1 MQDQLR
7 ADILFRLKSDFGGKE
22 STDARYMRRLRC
34 PSCDKKEAFIS
45 LDAPWMIRCGRE
57 SKCGDSHHVKELF
70 PDLFDSWTERY
81 GRKDRK
87 AGEKETGTEVADA
100 YMVHGRGFDLAKV
113 RGWYTQEQYWD
124 RDRNIGSATVRFK
137 INDRGDYWERL
148 IDKPHRFGKKKAHF
162 NYGSRTKGLAW
173 VPPGLDLAQ
182 GKELWIVEGIFDAT
196 ALYHASIAAVAAFS
210 CNNYPDTFLA
220 ELQKAREEA
229 GEELPRLIW
238 AMDGDDAGVR
248 YIRKFAN
255 IARSQG
261 WKVGAAVIPQEGKH
275 KRDWND
281 AWQRGELINE
291 DGEPTTKEFLYQGDL
306 VIARSAQEKANRIY
320 SHTGRNE
327 FPFGF
332 NNRLFWIKLNMEEFH
347 KAMRDLEDSD
357 EPLTDRQMV
366 DRALEQCNA
375 VVEIANCYPT
385 ALYYLANKVTDES
398 WYYYRV
404 DFPHDGRPVK
414 NTFSGGQLASA
425 SEFKKRLLG
434 IAPGA
439 VWTGTSQQLDRLLK
453 QQISGIKTVET
464 IDFIGYS
471 KEHETWVFPEL
482 AVHAGQIHELNNE
495 DYYDIGRM
503 SVKTLSES
511 VALTINKDRSDYQ
524 RGWARDLAECFGP
537 KGVIALAYWLG
548 SLFAEQ
554 IRKQHK
560 SFPFIEIVGEAG
572 SGKSTLIE
580 FLWKLVGRQDYE
592 GFDPSKATLAA
603 RARNFAQV
611 SNLPV
616 VLIESDR
623 DQEAGAK
630 QKQFDWDEL
639 KTAYNGRSVRS
650 RGQKNGGND
659 TYEPPFRG
667 AIVISQN
674 AQVNASDAVLQRI
687 VHLHVTRDGHSET
700 TKALAEKL
708 ERTPM
713 DQVSGFALHATT
725 AESQIMKL
733 VCDRSPQYEKSLAEL
748 PEIRIHRIAK
758 NHGQMMALI
767 DCLGAE
773 GLKLLPES
781 YLEPARE
788 MILDMAKER
797 QSAVNADHPMVQEF
811 WEAYDFIEGLN
822 GTPTLNHYGE
832 HEKMIAVNLKHFEQV
847 CAEAKLR
854 IPPISELKR
863 HLKTS
868 RSRKFVE
875 SSRTVRSVIR
885 ESLNSSASTSVR
897 CWIFE
902 KEV

>member
-7 ADILFRLKSDFGGKE
+7 ADILLRLQSDFDGVERG
-22 STDARYMRRLRC
+22 AFLRRLRC
-34 PSCDKKEAFIS
+34 PSCGKREAFVGTES
-45 LDAPWMIRCGRE
+45 PWMVKCGRE
-57 SKCGDSHHVKELF
+57 SKCGDQHHVKELF

-81 GRKDRK
+81 ARKDLK
-87 AGEKETGTEVADA
+87 PGEKSTGTEVADA
-100 YMVHGRGFDLAKV
+100 YMAHGRGFDLATVK
-113 RGWYTQEQYWD
+113 GWYSQETYWD
-124 RDRNIGSATVRFK
+124 YERNISSATVRFP
-137 INDRGDYWERL
+137 INDRDYWERL
-148 IDKPHRFGKKKAHF
+148 IDKPQRFGKKKAHF
-162 NYGSRTKGLAW
+162 NRGANFKGLAW

-182 GKELWIVEGIFDAT
+182 GKELWVVEGIFDAI
-196 ALYHASIAAVAAFS
+196 ALYHSGIPAVAAFS
-210 CNNYPDTFLA
+210 CNNYPERFLS
-220 ELQKAREEA
+220 ELQKARDEA
-229 GEELPRLIW
+229 GEQAPRIIW
-238 AMDGDDAGVR
+238 AMDGDNAGVK

-255 IARSQG
+255 IARADG
-261 WKVGAAVIPQEGKH
+261 WKVGAAVISQEGKS

-291 DGEPTTKEFLYQGDL
+291 HGEPTTKEFLYQGDL
-306 VIARSAQEKANRIY
+306 VIARSASEKANRIY

-332 NNRLFWIKLNMEEFH
+332 NNRLFWFKLNMEEFH
-347 KAMRDLEDSD
+347 KACRDLEESD
-357 EPLTDRQMV
+357 EPLTDKQITTK
-366 DRALEQCNA
+366 ALEQCNA
-375 VVEIANCYPT
+375 VVEIANCYPS
-385 ALYYLANKVTDES
+385 ALYYLANKITDES

-439 VWTGTSQQLDRLLK
+439 VWTGSSHQLDRLLK

-482 AVHAGQIHELNNE
+482 AVHAGQTHELNNE

-511 VALTINKDRSDYQ
+511 VSLNINKNAADYQ
-524 RGWARDLAECFGP
+524 RGWAQDLANCFGP
-537 KGVIALAYWLG
+537 KGIVALAFWLG
-548 SLFAEQ
+548 TLFAEQ
-554 IRKQHK
+554 IRKEHK
-560 SFPFIEIVGEAG
+560 SFPFVEIVGEAG

-623 DQEAGAK
+623 DQDSGAK
-630 QKQFDWDEL
+630 QRQFDWDEL

-650 RGQKNGGND
+650 RGHKNNGND

-674 AQVNASDAVLQRI
+674 ADVNASDAVLQRI
-687 VHLHVTRDGHSET
+687 VHLKITREGHSEI
-700 TKALAEKL
+700 TKALAERL

-713 DQVSGFALHATT
+713 ESVSGFVLQATT
-725 AESQIMKL
+725 NENKIMKL
-733 VCDRSPQYEKSLAEL
+733 VKDRSPIYERALAEL
-748 PEIRIHRIAK
+748 PDIRIHRIAK
-758 NHGQMMALI
+758 NHGQMMSLV
-767 DCLGAE
+767 DCLGPE

-781 YLEPARE
+781 FLEPARE
-788 MILDMAKER
+788 LVQKMAQER

-811 WEAYDFIEGLN
+811 WEAFDYIEGLS
-822 GTPTLNHYGE
+822 GTPTLNHYGIDGQL
-832 HEKMIAVNLKHFEQV
+832 IAVNLKHFEHV
-847 CAEAKLR
+847 CAENKLR

-868 RSRKFVE
+868 RGRKFVE
-875 SSRTVRSVIR
+875 PSRTV
-885 ESLNSSASTSVR
+885 NSRLRMDANVVAAKSVR

-902 KEV
+902 KEL

>member
-7 ADILFRLKSDFGGKE
+7 ADILTRLQSDFDGVERGNI
-22 STDARYMRRLRC
+22 MRRIRC
-34 PSCDKKEAFIS
+34 PSCGKRESFVGTES
-45 LDAPWMIRCGRE
+45 PWMVKCGRE
-57 SKCGDSHHVKELF
+57 SKCGDQHHVKELF

-87 AGEKETGTEVADA
+87 QGERETGTEVADA
-100 YMVHGRGFDLAKV
+100 YMQHGRGFSLDQV
-113 RGWYTQEQYWD
+113 SGWYSQEQYWD
-124 RDRNIGSATVRFK
+124 RERNIGSATVRFY
-137 INDRGDYWERL
+137 INDRRDYWERL
-148 IDKPHRFGKKKAHF
+148 VDKPQRFGKKKAHF
-162 NYGSRTKGLAW
+162 NYGANYKGLAW

-182 GKELWIVEGIFDAT
+182 GNALWVVEGIFDAI
-196 ALYHASIAAVAAFS
+196 ALYHAGIPAVAAFS
-210 CNNYPDTFLA
+210 CNNYPNKFLDTL
-220 ELQKAREEA
+220 KATREEA
-229 GEELPRLIW
+229 GEDLPRLIW
-238 AMDGDDAGVR
+238 AMDGDNAGVKF
-248 YIRKFAN
+248 IRKFAN
-255 IARSQG
+255 IARAEG
-261 WKVGAAVIPQEGKH
+261 LKVGAAVIPQEGKF

-281 AWQRGELINE
+281 AWQRGELVNE
-291 DGEPTTKEFLYQGDL
+291 HGESTTKEFLYQGDL
-306 VIARSAQEKANRIY
+306 VIARSASEKASRMFN
-320 SHTGRNE
+320 HTARRE

-332 NNRLFWIKLNMEEFH
+332 NNRLFWFKLNMEDFQ
-347 KAMRDLEDSD
+347 KAINELEESG
-357 EPLTDRQMV
+357 EPLSDREIR
-366 DRALEQCNA
+366 DKALEQCNA

-385 ALYYLANKVTDES
+385 ALYYLANKITDES

-439 VWTGTSQQLDRLLK
+439 VWTGSSQQLDRLLK

-511 VALTINKDRSDYQ
+511 VALNINKASSDYQ
-524 RGWARDLAECFGP
+524 RGWAQDLANCFGP
-537 KGVIALAYWLG
+537 KGVIALAFWLG

-623 DQEAGAK
+623 DQDAGGK

-687 VHLHVTRDGHSET
+687 VHLNVTRDGHNET
-700 TKALAEKL
+700 TKTLAEKM

-713 DQVSGFALHATT
+713 EHVSGFVLQAT
-725 AESQIMKL
+725 ASESKVMRL
-733 VCDRSPQYEKSLAEL
+733 VCDRAPAYERALAEL
-748 PEIRIHRIAK
+748 PDIRIHRIAK
-758 NHGQMMALI
+758 NHGQLTALV
-767 DCLGAE
+767 DCLGPD
-773 GLKLLPES
+773 GLNLLPES

-788 MILDMAKER
+788 MVQDMAMER
-797 QSAVNADHPMVQEF
+797 QGAVNADHPMVQEF
-811 WEAYDFIEGLN
+811 WEAYDYLEGLSA
-822 GTPTLNHYGE
+822 TPTLNHYGDG
-832 HEKMIAVNLKHFEQV
+832 KLIAVNLKHFEQV
-847 CAEAKLR
+847 CAEAKIR
-854 IPPISELKR
+854 IPPITELKR

-868 RSRKFVE
+868 RCRKFIE
-875 SSRTVRSVIR
+875 ASRTVRSVIR
-885 ESLNSSASTSVR
+885 NDNSALGSSSVR
-897 CWIFE
+897 CWVFE
-902 KEV
+902 KEL

>member
-1 MQDQLR
+1 
-7 ADILFRLKSDFGGKE
+7 
-22 STDARYMRRLRC
+22 
-34 PSCDKKEAFIS
+34 
-45 LDAPWMIRCGRE
+45 
-57 SKCGDSHHVKELF
+57 
-70 PDLFDSWTERY
+70 
-81 GRKDRK
+81 
-87 AGEKETGTEVADA
+87 
-100 YMVHGRGFDLAKV
+100 
-113 RGWYTQEQYWD
+113 
-124 RDRNIGSATVRFK
+124 
-137 INDRGDYWERL
+137 
-148 IDKPHRFGKKKAHF
+148 
-162 NYGSRTKGLAW
+162 
-173 VPPGLDLAQ
+173 
-182 GKELWIVEGIFDAT
+182 VEGIFDAI
-196 ALYHASIAAVAAFS
+196 ALFHAGIAAVAAFS
-210 CNNYPDTFLA
+210 CNNYPETFLRQ
-220 ELQKAREEA
+220 LQEKREEA
-229 GEELPRLIW
+229 GEAMPRLIW
-238 AMDGDDAGVR
+238 AMDGDAAGIR

-255 IARSQG
+255 IARSEDL
-261 WKVGAAVIPQEGKH
+261 KSGAAIIPQQGKH

-281 AWQRGELINE
+281 AWQRGELVN
-291 DGEPTTKEFLYQGDL
+291 DAGELTVDEFLYQGDL
-306 VIARSAQEKANRIY
+306 VIARSAQEKATRMYN
-320 SHTGRNE
+320 HTGRRE

-332 NNRLFWIKLNMEEFH
+332 NNRLFWFKLNMEEYQ
-347 KAMRDLEDSD
+347 KAINELEESS
-357 EPLTDRQMV
+357 EGLTDRDIR

-385 ALYYLANKVTDES
+385 ALYYLANKITDES

-464 IDFIGYS
+464 VDFIGYS
-471 KEHETWVFPEL
+471 KEHETWVFPDL
-482 AVHAGQIHELNNE
+482 AVHAGQVHQINSE
-495 DYYDIGRM
+495 DYFDIGRM

-511 VALTINKDRSDYQ
+511 VALNINHHENDYQ
-524 RGWARDLAECFGP
+524 QGWARDLFNCFGP
-537 KGVIALAYWLG
+537 KGVIALAFWLG

-623 DQEAGAK
+623 DQEAGSK

-659 TYEPPFRG
+659 TSEPPFRG

-674 AQVNASDAVLQRI
+674 ADVNASDAVLQRI
-687 VHLHVTRDGHSET
+687 VHLKITRENHNET

-708 ERTPM
+708 ERMPM
-713 DQVSGFALHATT
+713 DHVSGFALQATT
-725 AESQIMKL
+725 SESRVMRL
-733 VCDRSPQYEKSLAEL
+733 FCDQAPAYERALADL
-748 PEIRIHRIAK
+748 PDIRIHRIAK
-758 NHGQMMALI
+758 NHGQMMALV
-767 DCLGAE
+767 DCLGPT

-781 YLEPARE
+781 ALEPARE
-788 MILDMAKER
+788 MLQTMALER
-797 QSAVNADHPMVQEF
+797 QTAVNADHPMVQEF
-811 WEAYDFIEGLN
+811 WEAFDYIEGKE
-822 GTPTLNHYGE
+822 GIATLNHST
-832 HEKMIAVNLKHFEQV
+832 KDNLIAVNLKHFEQV
-847 CAEAKLR
+847 CAEAKIR
-854 IPPISELKR
+854 VPPISELKR

-868 RSRKFVE
+868 RSRKFLH
-875 SSRTVRSVIR
+875 SSQNVRSAIR
-885 ESLNSSASTSVR
+885 EGLNNMSSPTVR

-902 KEV
+902 AER

>member
-7 ADILFRLKSDFGGKE
+7 ADILRRLQSDFDGVERG
-22 STDARYMRRLRC
+22 SFLRRIRC
-34 PSCDKKEAFIS
+34 PSCAKREAFVGTES
-45 LDAPWMIRCGRE
+45 PWMVKCGRE
-57 SKCGDSHHVKELF
+57 SKCGEQHHVKELF

-81 GRKDRK
+81 ARKDLK
-87 AGEKETGTEVADA
+87 PGEKASGTEVADA
-100 YMVHGRGFDLAKV
+100 YMAHGRGFDLAKV
-113 RGWYTQEQYWD
+113 RGWYTQENYWD
-124 RDRNIGSATVRFK
+124 RERNIGSATVRFYL
-137 INDRGDYWERL
+137 NDQGDYWERL
-148 IDKPHRFGKKKAHF
+148 IDKPQRFGKKKAHF
-162 NYGSRTKGLAW
+162 NYGCKTKGTAW

-182 GKELWIVEGIFDAT
+182 GKQLWIVEGIFDAI
-196 ALYHASIAAVAAFS
+196 ALYHAGIPAVAAFS
-210 CNNYPDTFLA
+210 CNNYPQQFL
-220 ELQKAREEA
+220 EKLQEAREEA
-229 GEELPRLIW
+229 GEAMPRIIW
-238 AMDGDDAGVR
+238 AMDGDAAGIR

-255 IARSQG
+255 IARSEDL
-261 WKVGAAVIPQEGKH
+261 KVGAAIIPQQGKH

-281 AWQRGELINE
+281 AWQRGELIN
-291 DGEPTTKEFLYQGDL
+291 DAGEQTVDEFLYQGDL
-306 VIARSAQEKANRIY
+306 VIARSAQEKATRMYNHTNR
-320 SHTGRNE
+320 RE

-332 NNRLFWIKLNMEEFH
+332 NNRLFWFKLNMEEYQ
-347 KAMRDLEDSD
+347 KAINELEESS
-357 EPLTDRQMV
+357 EGLTDRDIR

-464 IDFIGYS
+464 VDFIGYS

-482 AVHAGQIHELNNE
+482 AVHAGQVHQINSE
-495 DYYDIGRM
+495 DYFDIGRM

-511 VALTINKDRSDYQ
+511 VSLNINHSHADYQ
-524 RGWARDLAECFGP
+524 RNWAQDLFNCFGP
-537 KGVIALAYWLG
+537 KGVIALAFWLG

-554 IRKQHK
+554 IRKEHK

-674 AQVNASDAVLQRI
+674 ADVNASDAVLQRI
-687 VHLHVTRDGHSET
+687 VHLKITRENHNET

-708 ERTPM
+708 ERMPI
-713 DQVSGFALHATT
+713 DQVSGFALQATT
-725 AESQIMKL
+725 SESRVMRL
-733 VCDRSPQYEKSLAEL
+733 FCDQAPAYERALADL

-758 NHGQMMALI
+758 NHGQMMALV
-767 DCLGAE
+767 DCLGPKA
-773 GLKLLPES
+773 LKLLPES
-781 YLEPARE
+781 ALEPARE
-788 MILDMAKER
+788 MLQTMAKER
-797 QSAVNADHPMVQEF
+797 QEAVNADHPMVQEF
-811 WEAYDFIEGLN
+811 WEAFDYIEGKE
-822 GTPTLNHYGE
+822 GIATLNHSP
-832 HEKMIAVNLKHFEQV
+832 KDNLIAVNLKHFEQV
-847 CAEAKLR
+847 CAEAKIR
-854 IPPISELKR
+854 VPPISELKR

-868 RSRKFVE
+868 RARKFLH
-875 SSRTVRSVIR
+875 SSQNVRSAIR
-885 ESLNSSASTSVR
+885 DGLNSSSSPTVR

-902 KEV
+902 AER

>member
-7 ADILFRLKSDFGGKE
+7 ADILLRLQSDYEGLERGKFL
-22 STDARYMRRLRC
+22 RRLRC
-34 PSCDKKEAFIS
+34 HSCGKREAFVGT
-45 LDAPWMIRCGRE
+45 DEPWMVKCGRE
-57 SKCGDSHHVKELF
+57 SRCGEQHHVKELF

-81 GRKDRK
+81 ARTDLKQ
-87 AGEKETGTEVADA
+87 GEKPTGTEVADA
-100 YMVHGRGFDLAKV
+100 YMKHGRGFDLAVVK
-113 RGWYTQEQYWD
+113 GWYNQETYWD
-124 RDRNIGSATVRFK
+124 YERNISSATVRFQ
-137 INDRGDYWERL
+137 INDRDHWERL
-148 IDKPHRFGKKKAHF
+148 IDKPHRFGKMKAHF
-162 NYGSRTKGLAW
+162 NRGANFKGLAW
-173 VPPGLDLAQ
+173 APPGLDLSQ
-182 GKELWIVEGIFDAT
+182 GKELWVVEGIFDAI
-196 ALYHASIAAVAAFS
+196 ALCHAGIPAVAAFS
-210 CNNYPDTFLA
+210 CNNYPDKFLDTLTA
-220 ELQKAREEA
+220 TREEA
-229 GEELPRLIW
+229 GQDMPRIIW
-238 AMDGDDAGVR
+238 AMDGDEAGVR
-248 YIRKFAN
+248 YIGKFAN

-261 WKVGAAVIPQEGKH
+261 LKVGAAVIPQEGKF

-281 AWQRGELINE
+281 AWQRGELVNE
-291 DGEPTTKEFLYQGDL
+291 HGEPTTDEFLYQGDL
-306 VIARSAQEKANRIY
+306 VIARSAGEKANRIY
-320 SHTGRNE
+320 THTNRKE

-332 NNRLFWIKLNMEEFH
+332 NNRLFWFKLNMDEFH
-347 KAMRDLEDSD
+347 KAMSDLEESD
-357 EPLTDRQMV
+357 EPLTDKQIV
-366 DRALEQCNA
+366 TRALEQCNA
-375 VVEIANCYPT
+375 VIEIANCYPT
-385 ALYYLANKVTDES
+385 ALYYLANKITDES

-434 IAPGA
+434 VAPGA
-439 VWTGTSQQLDRLLK
+439 VWTGSSHQLDRLLK

-511 VALTINKDRSDYQ
+511 VALNINKNSADYQ
-524 RGWARDLAECFGP
+524 RGWAQDLANCFGP
-537 KGVIALAYWLG
+537 KGVIALSYWLG
-548 SLFAEQ
+548 TLFAEQ
-554 IRKQHK
+554 IRKAHK

-623 DQEAGAK
+623 DQDGAGGK

-687 VHLHVTRDGHSET
+687 VHLNVTRENHNET

-713 DQVSGFALHATT
+713 EKVSGFVLQAT
-725 AESQIMKL
+725 AGESKVMRL
-733 VCDRSPQYEKSLAEL
+733 VTERAPQYEKALAEM
-748 PEIRIHRIAK
+748 PDIRIHRIAK
-758 NHGQMMALI
+758 NHGQLLALV
-767 DCLGAE
+767 DCLGPD

-788 MILDMAKER
+788 MVQEMALER
-797 QSAVNADHPMVQEF
+797 QTSVNADHPMVQEF
-811 WEAYDFIEGLN
+811 WEAVDYIEGLN
-822 GTPTLNHYGE
+822 SYPVLNHYGDE
-832 HEKMIAVNLKHFEQV
+832 AKLIAVNLKHFEHV
-847 CAEAKLR
+847 CAEEKLR
-854 IPPISELKR
+854 IPPMSELKR

-868 RSRKFVE
+868 RSRKFIE

-885 ESLNSSASTSVR
+885 SQGNSLGSYSVR

-902 KEV
+902 KEL

>member
-7 ADILFRLKSDFGGKE
+7 ADILLRLQSDFDGVERGPFL
-22 STDARYMRRLRC
+22 RRLRC
-34 PSCDKKEAFIS
+34 PSCGKREAFVGTES
-45 LDAPWMIRCGRE
+45 PWMVKCGRE
-57 SKCGDSHHVKELF
+57 SKCGEQHHVKEMF

-81 GRKDRK
+81 ARTDLK
-87 AGEKETGTEVADA
+87 AGEKPTGTEVADA
-100 YMVHGRGFDLAKV
+100 YMTHGRGFHLATV
-113 RGWYTQEQYWD
+113 AGWYTQETYWD
-124 RDRNIGSATVRFK
+124 YERNISSATVRFQ
-137 INDRGDYWERL
+137 INDRDHWERL
-148 IDKPHRFGKKKAHF
+148 IDKPQRFGKKKAHF
-162 NYGSRTKGLAW
+162 NRGANFKGQAW
-173 VPPGLDLAQ
+173 VPPGLDLSQ
-182 GKELWIVEGIFDAT
+182 GTELWVVEGIFDAI
-196 ALYHASIAAVAAFS
+196 ALYHAGIPAVAGFS
-210 CNNYPDTFLA
+210 CNNYPEKFLS
-220 ELQKAREEA
+220 ELQKIREDA
-229 GEELPRLIW
+229 GESAPRIIW
-238 AMDGDDAGVR
+238 AMDGDTAGVK

-255 IARSQG
+255 IARSEG
-261 WKVGAAVIPQEGKH
+261 WKVGAAIIPQEGKH

-281 AWQRGELINE
+281 AWQRGELVNNN
-291 DGEPTTKEFLYQGDL
+291 GELTTKEFLYQGDL
-306 VIARSAQEKANRIY
+306 VIARSAGEKANRTYI
-320 SHTGRNE
+320 HTGRKE

-332 NNRLFWIKLNMEEFH
+332 SNRLYWFRLNMDEFH
-347 KAMRDLEDSD
+347 KAMSDLEESD
-357 EPLTDRQMV
+357 EPLTDKQIV
-366 DRALEQCNA
+366 AKALEQCNA
-375 VVEIANCYPT
+375 VIEIANCYPT
-385 ALYYLANKVTDES
+385 ALYYLANKITDES

-439 VWTGTSQQLDRLLK
+439 VWTGSSQQLDRLLK

-482 AVHAGQIHELNNE
+482 AVHAGQTHELNNE

-511 VALTINKDRSDYQ
+511 VSLNINKNAADYQ
-524 RGWARDLAECFGP
+524 RGWAHDLASCFGP
-537 KGVIALAYWLG
+537 KGIVALAFWLG
-548 SLFAEQ
+548 TLFAEQ
-554 IRKQHK
+554 IRKEHK
-560 SFPFIEIVGEAG
+560 SFPFVEIVGEAG

-623 DQEAGAK
+623 DQDFGGK
-630 QKQFDWDEL
+630 QRQFDWDEL

-674 AQVNASDAVLQRI
+674 ADVNASDAVLQRI
-687 VHLHVTRDGHSET
+687 VHLKITREGHSDI

-713 DQVSGFALHATT
+713 ETVSGFVLQATT
-725 AESQIMKL
+725 NENKIMHL
-733 VCDRSPQYEKSLAEL
+733 VKTKAPIYERALAEL
-748 PEIRIHRIAK
+748 PDIRIHRIAK
-758 NHGQMMALI
+758 NHGQIMALL
-767 DCLGAE
+767 DGLGPE
-773 GLKLLPES
+773 GLRLLPES
-781 YLEPARE
+781 FLEPARE
-788 MILDMAKER
+788 LVQKMAQER

-811 WEAYDFIEGLN
+811 FEAFDYIEGLS
-822 GTPTLNHYGE
+822 GTPTLNHYGTE
-832 HEKMIAVNLKHFEQV
+832 CQLIAINLKHFEQV
-847 CAEAKLR
+847 CAENKLR

-868 RSRKFVE
+868 RGRKFVE
-875 SSRTVRSVIR
+875 PSRTV
-885 ESLNSSASTSVR
+885 NSRLRMEGNVVAARSVR

-902 KEV
+902 KEL

>member
-1 MQDQLR
+1 M
-7 ADILFRLKSDFGGKE
+7 
-22 STDARYMRRLRC
+22 
-34 PSCDKKEAFIS
+34 
-45 LDAPWMIRCGRE
+45 
-57 SKCGDSHHVKELF
+57 
-70 PDLFDSWTERY
+70 
-81 GRKDRK
+81 
-87 AGEKETGTEVADA
+87 
-100 YMVHGRGFDLAKV
+100 
-113 RGWYTQEQYWD
+113 
-124 RDRNIGSATVRFK
+124 
-137 INDRGDYWERL
+137 
-148 IDKPHRFGKKKAHF
+148 
-162 NYGSRTKGLAW
+162 
-173 VPPGLDLAQ
+173 
-182 GKELWIVEGIFDAT
+182 
-196 ALYHASIAAVAAFS
+196 
-210 CNNYPDTFLA
+210 
-220 ELQKAREEA
+220 
-229 GEELPRLIW
+229 
-238 AMDGDDAGVR
+238 
-248 YIRKFAN
+248 
-255 IARSQG
+255 
-261 WKVGAAVIPQEGKH
+261 
-275 KRDWND
+275 
-281 AWQRGELINE
+281 
-291 DGEPTTKEFLYQGDL
+291 
-306 VIARSAQEKANRIY
+306 VIARSAGEKANRIY
-320 SHTGRNE
+320 MHTSRKE

-332 NNRLFWIKLNMEEFH
+332 NNRLFWFRLNMDEFH
-347 KAMRDLEDSD
+347 KAMSDLEESD
-357 EPLTDRQMV
+357 EPLTDKQIV
-366 DRALEQCNA
+366 AKALEQCNA

-385 ALYYLANKVTDES
+385 ALYYLANKITDES

-439 VWTGTSQQLDRLLK
+439 VWTGSSQQLDRLLK

-482 AVHAGQIHELNNE
+482 AVHAGQTHELNNE

-511 VALTINKDRSDYQ
+511 VSLNINKNAADYQ
-524 RGWARDLAECFGP
+524 RGWAQDLANCFGP
-537 KGVIALAYWLG
+537 KGIVALAFWLG
-548 SLFAEQ
+548 TLFAEQ
-554 IRKQHK
+554 IRKEHK
-560 SFPFIEIVGEAG
+560 SFPFVEIVGEAG

-623 DQEAGAK
+623 DQDSGSK
-630 QKQFDWDEL
+630 QRQFDWDEL

-674 AQVNASDAVLQRI
+674 ADVNASDAVLQRI
-687 VHLHVTRDGHSET
+687 VHLKITREGHSEI
-700 TKALAEKL
+700 TKALAERL

-713 DQVSGFALHATT
+713 ETVSGFVLQATT
-725 AESQIMKL
+725 NESKIMRL
-733 VCDRSPQYEKSLAEL
+733 VKDRAPTYERALAEL
-748 PEIRIHRIAK
+748 PDIRIHRIAK
-758 NHGQMMALI
+758 NHGQMMALV
-767 DCLGAE
+767 DGLGPE

-781 YLEPARE
+781 FLEPARE
-788 MILDMAKER
+788 LVQKMAQER

-811 WEAYDFIEGLN
+811 WEAFDYIEGLS
-822 GTPTLNHYGE
+822 GTPTLNHYGIDGQL
-832 HEKMIAVNLKHFEQV
+832 IAVNLKHFEHV
-847 CAEAKLR
+847 CAENKLR

-868 RSRKFVE
+868 RGRKFVE
-875 SSRTVRSVIR
+875 PSRTV
-885 ESLNSSASTSVR
+885 NSRLRMDANVVAAKSVR

-902 KEV
+902 KEL

>member
-7 ADILFRLKSDFGGKE
+7 ADILLRLQSDYEGVDRKGF
-22 STDARYMRRLRC
+22 MRRLRC
-34 PSCDKKEAFIS
+34 PSCGKREAFVAT
-45 LDAPWMIRCGRE
+45 DKPWMVKCGRE
-57 SKCGDSHHVKELF
+57 SRCGDQHHVKELF
-70 PDLFDSWTERY
+70 PDLFDSWTDRY
-81 GRKDRK
+81 ARRDLSP
-87 AGEKETGTEVADA
+87 GEKPTGTEVADA
-100 YMVHGRGFDLAKV
+100 YMKHGRGFDLDTV
-113 RGWYTQEQYWD
+113 QGWYSQETYWD
-124 RDRNIGSATVRFK
+124 YERNISSATVRFR
-137 INDRGDYWERL
+137 INDRDHWERL

-162 NYGSRTKGLAW
+162 NRGAQFKGLAW

-182 GKELWIVEGIFDAT
+182 GKELWIVEGIFDAI
-196 ALYHASIAAVAAFS
+196 ALYHASIPAVAAFS
-210 CNNYPDTFLA
+210 CNNYPEQFLDTL
-220 ELQKAREEA
+220 KATREEA
-229 GEELPRLIW
+229 GEDMPRIIW
-238 AMDGDDAGVR
+238 AMDGDAAGVG

-261 WKVGAAVIPQEGKH
+261 IKIGAAVIPQEGNN

-281 AWQRGELINE
+281 AWQRGELVNE

-306 VIARSAQEKANRIY
+306 VIARSAGEKASRMFN
-320 SHTGRNE
+320 HTGRRE

-332 NNRLFWIKLNMEEFH
+332 NNRLFWFKLNMEEFQ
-347 KAMRDLEDSD
+347 KAINELEESS
-357 EPLTDRQMV
+357 EALTDREIR
-366 DRALEQCNA
+366 DKALEQCNA

-385 ALYYLANKVTDES
+385 ALYYLANKITDES

-439 VWTGTSQQLDRLLK
+439 VWTGSSQQLDRLLK

-482 AVHAGQIHELNNE
+482 AVHSGQTHELNNE

-511 VALTINKDRSDYQ
+511 VALNINKNSSDYQ
-524 RGWARDLAECFGP
+524 QGWAQDLANCFGP
-537 KGVIALAYWLG
+537 KGVIALSYWMG
-548 SLFAEQ
+548 TLFAEQ
-554 IRKQHK
+554 IRKAHK

-687 VHLHVTRDGHSET
+687 VHLNVTREGHNET

-713 DQVSGFALHATT
+713 EKVSGFVLQATT
-725 AESQIMKL
+725 SESKVMRLITE
-733 VCDRSPQYEKSLAEL
+733 RAPIYEKALAEL
-748 PEIRIHRIAK
+748 PDIRIHRIAK
-758 NHGQMMALI
+758 NHGQLLSLI
-767 DCLGAE
+767 DCLGPD
-773 GLKLLPES
+773 GLKILPES

-788 MILDMAKER
+788 MVQEMALER
-797 QSAVNADHPMVQEF
+797 QTSVNADHPMVQEF
-811 WEAYDFIEGLN
+811 WEAFDYIEGLHA
-822 GTPTLNHYGE
+822 TPTLNHYGDE
-832 HEKMIAVNLKHFEQV
+832 NKLIAVNLKHFEHV
-847 CAEAKLR
+847 CAEEKLR
-854 IPPISELKR
+854 IPPMSELKR

-868 RSRKFVE
+868 RSRKFIE

-885 ESLNSSASTSVR
+885 CQSNSLGSESVR

-902 KEV
+902 KEL

>member
-7 ADILFRLKSDFGGKE
+7 ADILLRLQSDFEGLERGKFL
-22 STDARYMRRLRC
+22 RRLRC
-34 PSCDKKEAFIS
+34 PSCGKREAFVGT
-45 LDAPWMIRCGRE
+45 DTPWMVKCGRE
-57 SKCGDSHHVKELF
+57 SRCGDQHHVKELF

-81 GRKDRK
+81 AKTDLK
-87 AGEKETGTEVADA
+87 AEEKPTGTEVADA
-100 YMVHGRGFDLAKV
+100 YMKHGRGFDLAKV
-113 RGWYTQEQYWD
+113 QGWYSQETYWD
-124 RDRNIGSATVRFK
+124 YERNISSATVRFR
-137 INDRGDYWERL
+137 INDRDHWERL

-162 NYGSRTKGLAW
+162 NRGANFKGQAW

-182 GKELWIVEGIFDAT
+182 GKELWVVEGIFDAI
-196 ALYHASIAAVAAFS
+196 ALYHAGIPAVAAFS
-210 CNNYPDTFLA
+210 CNNYPDQFLDT
-220 ELQKAREEA
+220 LKATREEA
-229 GEELPRLIW
+229 GEDLPRIIW
-238 AMDGDDAGVR
+238 AMDGDTAGVK

-255 IARSQG
+255 IARSQDL
-261 WKVGAAVIPQEGKH
+261 KVGAAVIPQEGKF

-281 AWQRGELINE
+281 AWQRGELINQ
-291 DGEPTTKEFLYQGDL
+291 DGEPTTDEFLYQGDL
-306 VIARSAQEKANRIY
+306 VIARSASEKANRIY
-320 SHTGRNE
+320 THTGRKE

-332 NNRLFWIKLNMEEFH
+332 NNRLYWFKLNMDEFH
-347 KAMRDLEDSD
+347 KAMSDLEESD
-357 EPLTDRQMV
+357 EPLSDKQIV
-366 DRALEQCNA
+366 ARALEQCNA

-385 ALYYLANKVTDES
+385 ALYYLANKITDES

-439 VWTGTSQQLDRLLK
+439 VWTGSSQQLDRLLK

-511 VALTINKDRSDYQ
+511 VALNINKNASDYQ
-524 RGWARDLAECFGP
+524 QGWAQDLANCFGP

-548 SLFAEQ
+548 TLFAEQ
-554 IRKQHK
+554 IRKAHK

-687 VHLHVTRDGHSET
+687 VHLNVTREGHSET
-700 TKALAEKL
+700 TKALAERL

-713 DQVSGFALHATT
+713 EKVSGFVLHATT
-725 AESQIMKL
+725 GEAKVMRL
-733 VCDRSPQYEKSLAEL
+733 VTERAPTYEKALAEL
-748 PEIRIHRIAK
+748 PDIRIHRIAK
-758 NHGQMMALI
+758 NHGQLLSLI
-767 DCLGAE
+767 DCLGPD
-773 GLKLLPES
+773 GLKILPES

-788 MILDMAKER
+788 MVQEMALER
-797 QSAVNADHPMVQEF
+797 QTSVNADHPMVQEF
-811 WEAYDFIEGLN
+811 WEAFDYIEGLHSV
-822 GTPTLNHYGE
+822 PTLNHYGDE
-832 HEKMIAVNLKHFEQV
+832 HKLIAVNLKHFEHV
-847 CAEAKLR
+847 CAEEKLR
-854 IPPISELKR
+854 IPPMSELKR

-868 RSRKFVE
+868 RSRKFIE

-885 ESLNSSASTSVR
+885 CQSNSLGSESVR

-902 KEV
+902 KEL